1 MARVRELRGASA
13 ARADEAGLSRLCDE
27 HAPALMAYVA
37 RLIGDRQMAEDVVQE
52 TLLLAVASGELD
64 RLSGRFL
71 RAGDDT
77 PAELVAR
84 TYEIQVADARRLRL
98 VPYGPTDPLR
108 P

>member
-1 MARVRELRGASA
+1 MPLHEGRTQWTPIEASL
-13 ARADEAGLSRLCDE
+13 D
-27 HAPALMAYVA
+27 
-37 RLIGDRQMAEDVVQE
+37 
-52 TLLLAVASGELD
+52 LLLAVGSGELD

-71 RAGDDT
+71 RAGEDT